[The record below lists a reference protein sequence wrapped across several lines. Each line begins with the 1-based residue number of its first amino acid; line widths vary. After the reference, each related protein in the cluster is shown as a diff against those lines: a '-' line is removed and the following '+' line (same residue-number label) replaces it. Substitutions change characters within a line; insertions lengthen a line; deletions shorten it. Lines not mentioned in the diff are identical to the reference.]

1 MVSPR
6 STLATL
12 PPAIHGACD
21 YGELARL
28 GLHPDSILDFSANSN
43 PYGPHPAVLQ
53 AVQAAVSASTLS
65 RYPDRD
71 CLALRAAIAAAEEIP
86 EDYLL
91 PGNGVAELIQLIA
104 LVFVTPGSR
113 HLVLAPTFGE
123 YERAIQLMGGQVHPY
138 RPSPTTTDLR
148 FDAEEVVTAIR
159 RWQPDGIWLCNPNN
173 PTGQQWTAAELA
185 HLRAADPTRC
195 ALWVVDESYLYFATE
210 PVTLKDELES
220 QNLIVL
226 RSLTKDLALAG
237 LRLGFALAAPTVIDL
252 LRRVQ
257 PSWSVNSLAQIAGVA
272 AMQAEALTWR
282 RQSLR
287 RLHYRAAELW
297 VGLAELG
304 WSVLPTATTYSLVA
318 VGDAAMFRRRLLAEG
333 LLVRDCTS
341 FGLPHHV
348 RIAARRSVE
357 NERLLATVELVKMEK
372 LDADERGS
380 NG

>member
-1 MVSPR
+1 MLLPR

-12 PPAIHGACD
+12 SLAIHGARD

-28 GLHPDSILDFSANSN
+28 GLQPDSIIDFSANSN
-43 PYGPHPAVLQ
+43 PYGPHSTVLQ

-71 CLALRAAIAAAEEIP
+71 CLALRVAIGTAEEIP
-86 EDYLL
+86 ENCIL
-91 PGNGVAELIQLIA
+91 PGNGVAELIQLVA
-104 LVFVTPGSR
+104 LAFVKPGSR

-123 YERAIQLMGGQVHPY
+123 YERAIQLMGGQVHLY
-138 RPSPTTTDLR
+138 RPSSTWTDLR
-148 FDAEEVVTAIR
+148 FDAEEVATTIR
-159 RWQPDGIWLCNPNN
+159 HWQPDGIWLCNPNN

-185 HLRAADPTRC
+185 YLRAADSTRRT
-195 ALWVVDESYLYFATE
+195 LWVVDESYLYFAVE

-226 RSLTKDLALAG
+226 RSLTKDQALAG
-237 LRLGFALAAPTVIDL
+237 LRLGFALTAPAVIDL

-257 PSWSVNSLAQIAGVA
+257 PAWSVNSLAQIAGVA
-272 AMQAEALTWR
+272 AMQTEALTWR

-287 RLHYRAAELW
+287 RLHHRAAELW
-297 VGLAELG
+297 AGLAESG
-304 WSVLPTATTYSLVA
+304 WSVLPTATTYTLVV
-318 VGDAAMFRRRLLAEG
+318 VGDAATFRHRLLIEG

-348 RIAARRSVE
+348 RIAARRSAE
-357 NERLLATVELVKMEK
+357 NERLLMTIKSVQTI
-372 LDADERGS
+372 
-380 NG
+380 